1 MNKIK
6 EFFTDWSWKEKAWL
20 AFVLI
25 VQTVAW
31 AIQKESLF
39 MLVMTLTS
47 SLNLVLGAKGKVAG
61 LYFAIINSALY
72 AINCMGI
79 PLYGEVM
86 YNLIYS
92 IPVSA
97 IAIFTWKKNMTK
109 GGEVKF
115 RTMTPN
121 KDYAHNSSSDNYRST
136 WIHADSEM
144 DGWKSSI
151 YGFSDNSRI
160 GCGKFPVSAS
170 FLRAVGNVGNCKC
183 TFNCDVDHGIYAGRF
198 LCTADYHYEDNQL
211 HQLHIRFPELE
222 KNCKR
227 NCIITDKNRG
237 FYVKIIKD
245 QEGHGFHVS
254 MRSVAFCV
262 NDKPKLFFMANRW
275 KVR

>member
-6 EFFTDWSWKEKAWL
+6 EFFTDWSWKEKAGL

-115 RTMTPN
+115 RTMTPKIMLTTVAVIIIGVLGYMQILKWMGGN
-121 KDYAHNSSSDNYRST
+121 LPFM
-136 WIHADSEM
+136 DSLTTV
-144 DGWKSSI
+144 
-151 YGFSDNSRI
+151 
-160 GCGKFPVSAS
+160 VSVVAS
-170 FLRAVGNVGNCKC
+170 FLYLLRFSEQWAMVGNCKC

-245 QEGHGFHVS
+245 QEMPGISCEYEICGFLQLTIS
-254 MRSVAFCV
+254 QSYSLWRTGG
-262 NDKPKLFFMANRW
+262 K
-275 KVR
+275 

>member
-1 MNKIK
+1 
-6 EFFTDWSWKEKAWL
+6 
-20 AFVLI
+20 
-25 VQTVAW
+25 
-31 AIQKESLF
+31 

-115 RTMTPN
+115 RTMTP
-121 KDYAHNSSSDNYRST
+121 KIMLTTVAVT
-136 WIHADSEM
+136 LI
-144 DGWKSSI
+144 
-151 YGFSDNSRI
+151 
-160 GCGKFPVSAS
+160 GKFPVSAS

-183 TFNCDVDHGIYAGRF
+183 TFHCDVDHGIYAGRF